1 MCVGYFDE
9 LSARVL
15 LDRLPIPA
23 IAVGDDGI
31 VAFANP
37 ACQTMLGH
45 LKISLVGPTIDRIL
59 GNSPNDRGRS
69 RE

>member
-1 MCVGYFDE
+1 VGYLDE

-31 VAFANP
+31 IAVRQSRMPN
-37 ACQTMLGH
+37 ACWATSRSPSSG
-45 LKISLVGPTIDRIL
+45 DR
-59 GNSPNDRGRS
+59 
-69 RE
+69 